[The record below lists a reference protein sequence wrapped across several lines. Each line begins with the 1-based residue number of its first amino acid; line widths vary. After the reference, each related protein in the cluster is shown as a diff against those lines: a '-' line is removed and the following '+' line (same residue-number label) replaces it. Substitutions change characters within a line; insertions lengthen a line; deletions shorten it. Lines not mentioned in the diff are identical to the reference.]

1 MFYKSFLVS
10 LLSNLLKS
18 HSQLVGVSGAQLAI
32 VLGPGGVMTQSRNAG
47 YCEAVTVLPEEL
59 GHCCQVTEVG
69 KGLELPSLSDVY
81 TQMAH
86 VPESQQLLPWK
97 GSFSFCSLHL
107 VSP

>member
-47 YCEAVTVLPEEL
+47 YCEAVTVFARRIGSLL
-59 GHCCQVTEVG
+59 SGDRSR
-69 KGLELPSLSDVY
+69 KGAGTSLS
-81 TQMAH
+81 
-86 VPESQQLLPWK
+86 
-97 GSFSFCSLHL
+97 F
-107 VSP
+107 